1 MGGKIRIDELDYDL
15 DNLSD
20 KAKASVGYLEFITT
34 RIQELKNMQALLKRA
49 RNSYIASLKKE
60 VISDK
65 AGLLFDDD

>member
-1 MGGKIRIDELDYDL
+1 MGKKIRIDEVDYDL

-20 KAKASVGYLEFITT
+20 KAKASVIYLEFITT
-34 RIQELKNMQALLKRA
+34 RLQELTNMKALLKRA

>member
-1 MGGKIRIDELDYDL
+1 MGKKIRVDDIDYDL

-20 KAKASVGYLEFITT
+20 KAKASLIYLEFITT
-34 RIQELKNMQALLKRA
+34 RLQELTNMKALLKRA

>member
-1 MGGKIRIDELDYDL
+1 MGRKIRVDEVDYDL

-20 KAKASVGYLEFITT
+20 KAKASVIYLEFITT
-34 RIQELKNMQALLKRA
+34 RLQELTNMKALLKRA

-65 AGLLFDDD
+65 AGLLFDDE

>member
-1 MGGKIRIDELDYDL
+1 MGKKIRVDDIDYDL

-20 KAKASVGYLEFITT
+20 KAKASLIYLEFITT
-34 RIQELKNMQALLKRA
+34 RLQELTNMKALLKRA
-49 RNSYIASLKKE
+49 RYSYIASLKKE

>member
-1 MGGKIRIDELDYDL
+1 MGRKIRIDEVEYDL

-20 KAKASVGYLEFITT
+20 KAKASVISLEFITT
-34 RIQELKNMQALLKRA
+34 RLQELTNMKALLKRA
-49 RNSYIASLKKE
+49 RYSYIASLKKE

>member
-1 MGGKIRIDELDYDL
+1 MGKKIRVDDIDYDL

-20 KAKASVGYLEFITT
+20 KAKASLIYLEFITT
-34 RIQELKNMQALLKRA
+34 RLQELTNMKALLNRA
-49 RNSYIASLKKE
+49 RYSYIASLKKE

>member
-1 MGGKIRIDELDYDL
+1 MGKKIRIDDVDYDL

-20 KAKASVGYLEFITT
+20 KANASVIYLEFITT
-34 RIQELKNMQALLKRA
+34 RLQELKNMKALLKRA

-60 VISDK
+60 IISDK